1 MGLTNR
7 TVFFGGG
14 SCLKDAFVD
23 LRQNFEN
30 PIVIDNDQ
38 SKEGTR
44 IDEFEIHSPQIL
56 RELDFNQIIITSS
69 FIHEIQQQLVKEYH
83 IDPQKINIYNYNK
96 KAVEKWIPEPYS
108 KGFHSNKNFSNLI
121 ENLPKITR
129 IKIECGEIDLYGVRH
144 TIAEKAGLKS
154 TPKTKTRWYHGWNAL
169 PLNDPKLLITCGNF
183 SELKNFTYLTNTQ
196 PEADLL
202 SRNGFKNATAVGS
215 NFLYAKPHS
224 LPSRIPKSVLVVPT
238 HTTSRC
244 SDSFNISQNVEN
256 IINQI
261 EHSPEIMACC
271 VGGNDALSLDNNIFS
286 NLTFPSVT
294 GAWTLDKNA
303 LIRMWMI
310 FSAFETIITDAIGSH
325 IAYALACGTKVKI
338 VESKNKINKDAI
350 LANEPYYK
358 TNPDLLD
365 FALKENTIA
374 RVRKNFPEIF
384 SATTE
389 KERINIGQK
398 LLGNCNVKNINII
411 HSLLGWD

>member
-1 MGLTNR
+1 MELTNR

-23 LRQNFEN
+23 LRQNFVN

-44 IDEFEIHSPQIL
+44 IDEFQIHSPQIL
-56 RELDFNQIIITSS
+56 RESNFNQIIITSS

-108 KGFHSNKNFSNLI
+108 KGYHSNKNFSNLI

-169 PLNDPKLLITCGNF
+169 PLNDPKLLVTCGNF

-238 HTTSRC
+238 HSTSSC
-244 SDSFNISQNVEN
+244 ANSFNIPQNVEN

-261 EHSPEIMACC
+261 EHSPETMACC
-271 VGGNDALSLDNNIFS
+271 VGGNDTLSLDNDIFS

-294 GAWTLDKNA
+294 GAWTLDKNS
-303 LIRMWMI
+303 LKRMWMI

-358 TNPDLLD
+358 ANPKFLD
-365 FALKENTIA
+365 FVLKEKTKS
-374 RVRKNFPEIF
+374 RLRKNFPKIF
-384 SATTE
+384 TASTE
-389 KERINIGQK
+389 DERVNTGY
-398 LLGNCNVKNINII
+398 
-411 HSLLGWD
+411 SLLGHENMKEMEEIISLLEWK